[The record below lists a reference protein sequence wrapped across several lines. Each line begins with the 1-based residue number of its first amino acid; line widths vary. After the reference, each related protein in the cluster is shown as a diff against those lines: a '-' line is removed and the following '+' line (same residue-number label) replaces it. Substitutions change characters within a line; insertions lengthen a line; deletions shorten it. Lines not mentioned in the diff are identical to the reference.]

1 MRNMEQENKK
11 LQETAE
17 EIEDSFLSRVIN
29 FFQKLMVKFTKGKY
43 STPEEQAFFS
53 DEKNLYDENGRLTP
67 QYQKKIKEYEE
78 YVKSQNVDE
87 FLHEVHSKDSEE
99 FGPAYD
105 ENEMAIMDN
114 SNAFISEQEQIEKDL
129 EESKDFAARKR
140 ESFDLDAWLLDYLKQ
155 YGICDD
161 VDEAY
166 GKIRDMILDEL
177 EKLDKEMKDIEE
189 NDIYRISRKINIKEI
204 YQNTINEVLNQKEE

>member
-11 LQETAE
+11 LQKTAE
-17 EIEDSFLSRVIN
+17 ENEDSFLSRVIN

-78 YVKSQNVDE
+78 YVKSQDVDE

-105 ENEMAIMDN
+105 ENEMAIME
-114 SNAFISEQEQIEKDL
+114 SAIGFISNQDEIEKDI
-129 EESKDFAARKR
+129 EKSKDEAEWNDKP
-140 ESFDLDAWLLDYLKQ
+140 FDLDVWLANYVKEQ
-155 YGICDD
+155 GICEN
-161 VDEAY
+161 VNEVMEII
-166 GKIRDMILDEL
+166 KDMILDEL
-177 EKLDKEMKDIEE
+177 EKLEKEIKEIDED
-189 NDIYRISRKINIKEI
+189 DIYQITKKISVKEI
-204 YQNTINEVLNQKEE
+204 YQKTMDETSKQKEV